1 MCLQDQQLGG
11 STNSSH
17 FFFFFQKYEFWV
29 VDILRKILWEIQK
42 MVKKIYKKWVILNF
56 KL

>member
-29 VDILRKILWEIQK
+29 VEYSEKDSFENSK
-42 MVKKIYKKWVILNF
+42 ND
-56 KL
+56 